1 VSFGLDTSVVVRL
14 LVGEPEEQA
23 QRAWALLEACASE
36 GEPAQVSALVVAES
50 FFVLQHHY
58 GVPLAKALQQLA
70 SLLGDAR
77 VSADATALRVL
88 RTAGLARM
96 KPGFVD
102 RVIHQQYE
110 SEGRELATFDKIA
123 ARLARSRLL
132 G

>member
-14 LVGEPEEQA
+14 LIGAPEDQA
-23 QRAWALLEACASE
+23 QRAWELLEECASE
-36 GEPAQVSALVVAES
+36 GEPVQVSALVVAES

-70 SLLGDAR
+70 SLLGDVR
-77 VSADATALRVL
+77 VSADAAALRVL
-88 RTAGLARM
+88 RTPGLARL

-102 RVIHQQYE
+102 RLIHQQHE
-110 SEGRELATFDKIA
+110 SEGRELATFDGAA